1 MKKGGGKLLQIEQDF
16 VVADEIAN
24 DTNKKKNER
33 ANSTIKQHSKIAA
46 TKLTETWHGK

>member
-24 DTNKKKNER
+24 DTNKKKMKELI
-33 ANSTIKQHSKIAA
+33 AQSNSTQK
-46 TKLTETWHGK
+46 